1 MANVTPHAT
10 PKGGFP
16 LVLAIAKKVNGT
28 VVATTFPTSAAVNP
42 NDAEAETAYKKML
55 LLTAADTLAAA
66 GT

>member
-1 MANVTPHAT
+1 
-10 PKGGFP
+10 
-16 LVLAIAKKVNGT
+16 
-28 VVATTFPTSAAVNP
+28 VNP